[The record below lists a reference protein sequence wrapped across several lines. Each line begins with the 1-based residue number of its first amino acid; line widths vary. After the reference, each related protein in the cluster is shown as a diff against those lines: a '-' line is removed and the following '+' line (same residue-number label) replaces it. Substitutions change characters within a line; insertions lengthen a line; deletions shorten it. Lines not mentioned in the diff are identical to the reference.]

1 MQKKLSIT
9 KVAKYRG
16 YYFDRHNMYEIELEI
31 SGQPIG
37 KGRPRFTKVGHTYT
51 PQKTKEYERR
61 IHAAAW
67 AEMAKHNIDQTLRPV
82 AVEIIA
88 FMDIPKSWS
97 KIKRLEAEYGA
108 ISPMTKPDVDNIA
121 KAALDGITGDT
132 GVIFDDTQVV
142 SLKCKKTFCH
152 PDRGPVLYISV
163 SWTDEGE

>member
-16 YYFDRHNMYEIELEI
+16 YYFDGHKMYEIELEV

-61 IHAAAW
+61 IHAAVW

-88 FMDIPKSWS
+88 FMDIPQSWS
-97 KIKRLEAEYGA
+97 KKKRLEAEYGA

-121 KAALDGITGDT
+121 KIALDGLSGT
-132 GVIFDDTQVV
+132 IFADDKQVTSMKV
-142 SLKCKKTFCH
+142 KKTYCH

-163 SWTDEGE
+163 SWTDYGE